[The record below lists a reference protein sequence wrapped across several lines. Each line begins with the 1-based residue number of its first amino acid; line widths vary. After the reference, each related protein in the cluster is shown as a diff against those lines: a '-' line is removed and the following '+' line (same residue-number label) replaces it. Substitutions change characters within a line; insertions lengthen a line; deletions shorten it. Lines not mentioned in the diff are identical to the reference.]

1 MTEPRDLSSQKKS
14 RQVTKSGQ
22 RLSKTGRKYTLSAV
36 GFVDTLGAKAL
47 SDSEVFMNAL
57 AYMVDLQERISLM
70 PHATAGVRTT
80 YFSDNIGAS
89 VVIED
94 LEIPEQK
101 KAVCKLLRLLGAIQL
116 YYLRE
121 FAILCRGG
129 VAMGQCFHNDNVIF
143 GPALVEAYTL
153 ELLAETPRIVVA
165 HGVAA
170 LCGDVIVPLHAAE
183 PLRTHKGTL
192 GTLLRSID
200 FMRAELP
207 TKSSKSVK
215 STPAQVKF
223 MARLE
228 AAIDKGM
235 TDPGNAGAAAK
246 WKWTSEKFRALKSE
260 LT

>member
-1 MTEPRDLSSQKKS
+1 MTDPRDLSHQKVS
-14 RQVTKSGQ
+14 RQITKSGQ

-57 AYMVDLQERISLM
+57 AYMVDLQERISHM
-70 PHATAGVRTT
+70 PRATTGVRTT

-89 VVIED
+89 VVVEN
-94 LEIPEQK
+94 LEVPERK

-129 VAMGQCFHNDNVIF
+129 VALGQCFHNGNVIF

-153 ELLAETPRIVVA
+153 ELLAETPRIVVTD
-165 HGVAA
+165 GVVAV
-170 LCGDVIVPLHAAE
+170 CGDVTVPLHAAE
-183 PLRTHKGTL
+183 PLRSRKGIP
-192 GTLLRSID
+192 GTSLRSID

-207 TKSSKSVK
+207 AKSSKSVK

-223 MARLE
+223 MAQLE

-235 TDPGNAGAAAK
+235 TDPGNTSAAEK
-246 WKWTSEKFRALKSE
+246 WKWTSEKFQALKSE